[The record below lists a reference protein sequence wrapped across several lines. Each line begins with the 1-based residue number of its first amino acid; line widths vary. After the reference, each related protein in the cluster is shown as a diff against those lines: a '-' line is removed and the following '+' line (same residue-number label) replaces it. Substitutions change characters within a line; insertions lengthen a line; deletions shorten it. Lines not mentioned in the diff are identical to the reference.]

1 MEIAAYTIAI
11 VLFSL
16 GCFAMGMFVASQIS
30 DWINKNLK

>member
-30 DWINKNLK
+30 DWINKKLK

>member
-16 GCFAMGMFVASQIS
+16 GCFAMGIYVATQIS
-30 DWINKNLK
+30 DWINKKLK